1 MAINIRSNT
10 EIEKLRAAG
19 AVVAQTH
26 KLLEQHIK
34 PGITTQELDEIA
46 EKFILSKGATPSFK
60 GYGGFPGTICAS
72 INDEVVHGIPS
83 RSRILK
89 DGDIISLDIG
99 AYLNGYHGD
108 AARTHAVG
116 QVDDEALRLIQI
128 TKESFFEGVKYAKPG
143 NHLHEISAAIQK
155 YVEKNGFSVVRDL
168 VGHGVGTELHEEPQI
183 PNYKPIGRGPK
194 LQVGMVLAIE
204 PMVNLGDYAVRV
216 LDDEWTVV
224 TRDGSLSAHYE
235 HTIVITDN
243 GHELLTDC

>member
-83 RSRILK
+83 RSRRLK

-128 TKESFFEGVKYAKPG
+128 TKEAF
-143 NHLHEISAAIQK
+143 
-155 YVEKNGFSVVRDL
+155 
-168 VGHGVGTELHEEPQI
+168 
-183 PNYKPIGRGPK
+183 
-194 LQVGMVLAIE
+194 
-204 PMVNLGDYAVRV
+204 
-216 LDDEWTVV
+216 
-224 TRDGSLSAHYE
+224 
-235 HTIVITDN
+235 
-243 GHELLTDC
+243 